1 MDRIYVDKDCGK
13 IERTDLYL
21 VKLTL
26 PDGTSY
32 EELEPRKLFPFT
44 NETKYITLLEKGEK
58 ELAIIRD
65 IDDLDE
71 ISRKAIQ
78 ECFKEY
84 YMIPHIQKVLECYDK
99 FGMLKWKVETDRG
112 TVSFRI
118 KNRHSDIKHLPGGH
132 RIIIRDSND
141 NRYEIEDYTKL
152 DSRSARLLFSY
163 L

>member
-1 MDRIYVDKDCGK
+1 MDRIYIDKNSGK

-26 PDGTSY
+26 ADGTVY
-32 EELEPRKLFPFT
+32 EELEPRMLFPFT
-44 NETKYITLLEKGEK
+44 KETQYIALLEKGEK
-58 ELAIIRD
+58 EIALIRDLDD
-65 IDDLDE
+65 IDDD
-71 ISRKAIQ
+71 SRKAVR

-84 YMIPHIQKVLECYDK
+84 YMIPHIKKVLECYDR

-112 TVSFRI
+112 VISFII
-118 KNRHSDIKHLPGGH
+118 KNRHSDIKHLHGGH

-152 DSRSARLLFSY
+152 DTRSARLLFSY